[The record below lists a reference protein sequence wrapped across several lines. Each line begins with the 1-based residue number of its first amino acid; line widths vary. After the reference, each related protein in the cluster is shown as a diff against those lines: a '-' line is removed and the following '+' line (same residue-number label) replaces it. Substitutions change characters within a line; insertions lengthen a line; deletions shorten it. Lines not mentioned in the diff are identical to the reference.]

1 MGFSFLPKE
10 MKFFDL
16 LDQQSANLKRTAALF
31 KELAAKGGFDEAGVK
46 AMRDLEQE
54 GDTFAHEITDGLN
67 RTFITPLDREDI
79 FALAHELDDIVDYIN
94 SMTSRMKLYKLNTP
108 IPEIQQFAVLMEDS
122 VDNVCKAV
130 TGLREITRSRRILDY
145 CIEINRLENAADM
158 LKEAAIEK
166 LFATVT
172 DPIQIIKLKEIY
184 EVSEVI
190 LDKCEH
196 VAKIIESIV
205 VKQS

>member
-1 MGFSFLPKE
+1 

-16 LDQQSANLKRTAALF
+16 LDQQSDNLKRAATLF
-31 KELAAKGGFDEAGVK
+31 KELSQKGAFDEAGVK
-46 AMRDLEQE
+46 AMRELEHE
-54 GDTFAHEITDGLN
+54 GDTFSHEITDALN

-94 SMTSRMKLYKLNTP
+94 SVTSRMKLYKLQSS
-108 IPEIQQFAVLMEDS
+108 PELLQFAVLFEDS
-122 VDNVCKAV
+122 IANVSKAV
-130 TGLREITRSRRILDY
+130 SGLREISRPRRILDY
-145 CIEINRLENAADM
+145 CIEVNRLENAGDQ

-166 LFATVT
+166 LFAEVS
-172 DPIQIIKLKEIY
+172 DPIQIIKWKEIY

-196 VAKIIESIV
+196 VAKIVESIV

>member
-10 MKFFDL
+10 TKFFDL
-16 LDQQSANLKRTAALF
+16 LDQQTCNLQKA
-31 KELAAKGGFDEAGVK
+31 AAKFRQLAKDGKFDEEGAK
-46 AMRDLEQE
+46 AMREIEQE
-54 GDTFAHEITDGLN
+54 GDTFAHEITDALN

-79 FALAHELDDIVDYIN
+79 FALAHEIDDIVDYIN
-94 SMTSRMKLYKLNTP
+94 STTTRMKLYKLTTP
-108 IPEIQQFAVLMEDS
+108 VPEMQQFGVLFEDAVNNL
-122 VDNVCKAV
+122 CKAV
-130 TGLREITRSRRILDY
+130 TGLREISRPRRILDY
-145 CIEINRLENAADM
+145 CIEVNRLENAGDQ
-158 LKEAAIEK
+158 LKDAAVEK
-166 LFATVT
+166 LFDQVK
-172 DPIQIIKLKEIY
+172 DPITLIKWKEIF